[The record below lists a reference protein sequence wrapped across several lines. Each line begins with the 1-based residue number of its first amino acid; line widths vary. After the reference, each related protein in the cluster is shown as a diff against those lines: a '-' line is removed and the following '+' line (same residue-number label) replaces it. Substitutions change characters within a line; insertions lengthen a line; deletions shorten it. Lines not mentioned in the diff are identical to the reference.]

1 MYKTVLI
8 FIKIHVSQ
16 GPGYKGITESGQ
28 LPGENFPA
36 EQYGDPFI
44 RLVSKYMHC
53 MGFTGPH
60 NQEISLFKLDIVPLH
75 PHMTISGYKIIELK
89 PVMKMGLI

>member
-36 EQYGDPFI
+36 EQYCDPFI
-44 RLVSKYMHC
+44 RLVVSTC
-53 MGFTGPH
+53 IMGCLPQIR
-60 NQEISLFKLDIVPLH
+60 NLF
-75 PHMTISGYKIIELK
+75 
-89 PVMKMGLI
+89 